1 MQDLRVGIIGCG
13 FMGRTHSNA
22 YRRLNNFFSV
32 QHQPVLQAACGRDRE
47 RTEAFARTWGYA
59 RAETDWRRLIEAKDI
74 DLIDICAPNVAH
86 KEIAIAAAQAGK
98 MVVCE
103 KPLAMN
109 VAEAEAMVS
118 AVKAAGVANM
128 VFFNYRRVPA
138 VSLAKQLIDEGRI
151 GRAFHYRAVYLQD
164 WTISADVPQGGAAL
178 WRLDVADAGSGV
190 TGDLLAHSIDTAMW
204 LNGPVRRVVAKTET
218 FVKERVHVATGRVQ
232 PVGIDDAC
240 MFLVEFANGSL
251 GTFESTRYA
260 RGRKNFNTF
269 ELNGADGSLYFDL
282 EEPEYLQYFEYR
294 DPQSGKKVELHVTG
308 WRKIHVTNSEHPYM
322 SHYWVPGTCIG
333 YEHTFLNAVA
343 DFVAGLE
350 SGCRR
355 SRTLPAP
362 SRRSGCATQ
371 CWKARPADAGWRSR
385 LPENKKM
392 RRPLGGRRR
401 EARRQGGGAPRLYLI
416 LRRQPQRFRHLRLDR
431 LHRLDGDLLRKLAHR
446 LGLGSEHVDL
456 LASELAVQRDIV
468 GSRLRSER
476 RLGEVEVRIRRGA
489 QRVERLDADF
499 GGAVFRRRIGGLER
513 MSRLVCCALDLHIAG
528 AALVDAGLDQGTH
541 ALLERAE
548 RGRWRRVHLRRRNER
563 GDGGRGERL
572 GR

>member
-1 MQDLRVGIIGCG
+1 MSTPLRIAVLGCG

-22 YRRLNNFFSV
+22 WLQVNHFFPRE
-32 QHQPVLQAACGRDRE
+32 HQPVLKVAVARPE
-47 RTEAFARTWGYA
+47 EKEKLEKFAKAWGYESMELDWKKAVA
-59 RAETDWRRLIEAKDI
+59 RDDV
-74 DLIDICAPNVAH
+74 DLVDVCLPNNMHHDVVL
-86 KEIAIAAAQAGK
+86 AAAAAGK

-109 VAEAEAMVS
+109 VAEAEAMVD

-138 VSLAKQLIDEGRI
+138 ISLAKQLIEEGRI
-151 GRAFHYRAVYLQD
+151 GRAFHYRATYLQD

-218 FVKERVHVATGRVQ
+218 FVKERRHVVTGRVQ

-240 MFLVEFANGSL
+240 MFLAEFANGSL

-294 DPQSGKKVELHVTG
+294 DPQSGKKVESHITG

-350 SGCRR
+350 SGV
-355 SRTLPAP
+355 PAQP
-362 SRRSGCATQ
+362 DFASGLET
-371 CWKARPADAGWRSR
+371 
-385 LPENKKM
+385 
-392 RRPLGGRRR
+392 
-401 EARRQGGGAPRLYLI
+401 
-416 LRRQPQRFRHLRLDR
+416 
-431 LHRLDGDLLRKLAHR
+431 
-446 LGLGSEHVDL
+446 
-456 LASELAVQRDIV
+456 
-468 GSRLRSER
+468 
-476 RLGEVEVRIRRGA
+476 
-489 QRVERLDADF
+489 QRVCDA
-499 GGAVFRRRIGGLER
+499 VLE
-513 MSRLVCCALDLHIAG
+513 S
-528 AALVDAGLDQGTH
+528 AAN
-541 ALLERAE
+541 
-548 RGRWRRVHLRRRNER
+548 GRWVEIAA
-563 GDGGRGERL
+563 
-572 GR
+572 